1 MSLSPNREDLLRIEA
16 LRLAVQ
22 GGTSASGI
30 LINAEQ
36 YYKWLLNNPK
46 SEKSTRKDSLK

>member
-30 LINAEQ
+30 LINADQ
-36 YYKWLLNNPK
+36 YYEWLLNNPK
-46 SEKSTRKDSLK
+46 IKKSTRKY